1 MKPERKSSRREF
13 LTGGRVDSPENV
25 TDSSAETAAT
35 NPGVMGEGDRS
46 LHYLEHFSKH
56 AMACE
61 FELFFNMQQYS
72 GSGTSALD
80 AFGLIDEL
88 EEQLTVYRDSSEVSH
103 LNRNASKDWVPVESG
118 LFALLQRGLEVS
130 RWTGGAFDMTSGE
143 LSRVWG
149 FQQRQGR
156 VPEEAEITSALAQVG
171 YQGVELD
178 PDQERVRFRQEGL
191 QLNLGGIGKGYAL
204 DRATDRLVENGLQ
217 DFVLHGGQSSV
228 IARGRETRQDAVAE
242 NGWNIGLSDPLI
254 PGRRLAE
261 IYLKDQAL
269 GTSGT
274 GRQGFYFQ
282 GRRYGHIID
291 PRSGYPSDHCLS
303 STVIADSAADC
314 DALATAFF
322 LMTPEEVAAFCE
334 QHPEYRAVLVLPD
347 KRTRKIRVE
356 AFNMDPDGWTLIDS

>member
-13 LTGGRVDSPENV
+13 LAGGKVDRTEPGV
-25 TDSSAETAAT
+25 DTSAEADAADSILL
-35 NPGVMGEGDRS
+35 GDADRS
-46 LHYLEHFSKH
+46 LHYLEHFSKR

-72 GSGTSALD
+72 GSGSAALA
-80 AFGLIDEL
+80 AFQLIDDL
-88 EEQLTVYRDSSEVSH
+88 EEQLSVYRDSSEISQ
-103 LNRNASKDWVPVESG
+103 LNRDAEKDWVRVEPG
-118 LFALLQRGLEVS
+118 LFELLQRGAELS
-130 RWTGGAFDMTSGE
+130 GWTGGAFDMTAGE

-149 FQQRQGR
+149 FEQRQGR
-156 VPEEAEITSALAQVG
+156 VPDPPEISAALARVG
-171 YQGVELD
+171 YEGVELD
-178 PDQERVRFRQEGL
+178 RDQQRVRFGQSGL

-204 DRATDRLVENGLQ
+204 DRAGRHLVGSGME

-228 IARGRETRQDAVAE
+228 VARGRETRQEAGAE
-242 NGWNIGLSDPLI
+242 NGWTIGLSHPLI

-261 IYLKDQAL
+261 IYLSDQAL

-322 LMTPEEVAAFCE
+322 LMSVEEVGQFCGE
-334 QHPEYRAVLVLPD
+334 HPEYRAVLVLPEPTT
-347 KRTRKIRVE
+347 KKFRIE
-356 AFNMDPDGWTLIDS
+356 SFNMAPHDWRLVDS